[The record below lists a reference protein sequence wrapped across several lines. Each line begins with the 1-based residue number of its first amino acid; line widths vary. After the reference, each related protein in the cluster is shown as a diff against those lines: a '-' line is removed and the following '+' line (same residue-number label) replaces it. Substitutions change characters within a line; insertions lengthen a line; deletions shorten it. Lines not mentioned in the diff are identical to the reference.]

1 MADSLTTLITK
12 VQNILGD
19 ANGTYFTSAIVTAG
33 VRQALNEFNLA
44 VPVYAAVTITGVNDQ
59 YEYELSDEDSL
70 ATDIL
75 DVLEQGDNQN
85 ELDISLNYDKY
96 WEDERL
102 FFRLRQPETTSNT
115 IIVRYTKDHTINGLD
130 SAVESTIQAQH
141 DQVIVDGAAFYAITI
156 RATARVETINLSQDQ
171 SDNYREIA
179 GQYQTAFKAG
189 IAQAQ
194 RRSTPV
200 SEPDTRAWNDQYH
213 TWGQWDMP
221 RTLPAALTTVMD
233 AGIFEPYIRV
243 KYNADPNDTLATTVQ
258 PLGFKLSALNAE
270 VKIPSTSD
278 DTAYFCIVRGALIS
292 GTPSTISSIWFK
304 TVATQ
309 EDGRF
314 TTLIGE
320 PLHRSYLVITANSD
334 YETVI
339 ETALAD
345 TPIVPSYEGTAG
357 WKAYQFYPT
366 GKNIILSPRK
376 KIFTIL
382 QQKYLIFP
390 TEDGWDG
397 VNNNMFFF
405 VATETRATDYS
416 ITDPLFTTTDH
427 EETRRLITRD
437 EASVVR

>member
-33 VRQALNEFNLA
+33 VRQALDEFNLA

-189 IAQAQ
+189 ITQAQ

-213 TWGQWDMP
+213 TWGQ
-221 RTLPAALTTVMD
+221 
-233 AGIFEPYIRV
+233 
-243 KYNADPNDTLATTVQ
+243 
-258 PLGFKLSALNAE
+258 
-270 VKIPSTSD
+270 
-278 DTAYFCIVRGALIS
+278 
-292 GTPSTISSIWFK
+292 
-304 TVATQ
+304 
-309 EDGRF
+309 
-314 TTLIGE
+314 
-320 PLHRSYLVITANSD
+320 
-334 YETVI
+334 
-339 ETALAD
+339 
-345 TPIVPSYEGTAG
+345 
-357 WKAYQFYPT
+357 
-366 GKNIILSPRK
+366 
-376 KIFTIL
+376 
-382 QQKYLIFP
+382 
-390 TEDGWDG
+390 
-397 VNNNMFFF
+397 
-405 VATETRATDYS
+405 
-416 ITDPLFTTTDH
+416 
-427 EETRRLITRD
+427 
-437 EASVVR
+437 

>member
-33 VRQALNEFNLA
+33 VRQALDEFNLA

-85 ELDISLNYDKY
+85 ELDISLEYDKY

-102 FFRLRQPETTSNT
+102 FFRLRQPESTSNT

-213 TWGQWDMP
+213 TWGQ
-221 RTLPAALTTVMD
+221 
-233 AGIFEPYIRV
+233 
-243 KYNADPNDTLATTVQ
+243 
-258 PLGFKLSALNAE
+258 
-270 VKIPSTSD
+270 
-278 DTAYFCIVRGALIS
+278 
-292 GTPSTISSIWFK
+292 
-304 TVATQ
+304 
-309 EDGRF
+309 
-314 TTLIGE
+314 
-320 PLHRSYLVITANSD
+320 
-334 YETVI
+334 
-339 ETALAD
+339 
-345 TPIVPSYEGTAG
+345 
-357 WKAYQFYPT
+357 
-366 GKNIILSPRK
+366 
-376 KIFTIL
+376 
-382 QQKYLIFP
+382 
-390 TEDGWDG
+390 
-397 VNNNMFFF
+397 
-405 VATETRATDYS
+405 
-416 ITDPLFTTTDH
+416 
-427 EETRRLITRD
+427 
-437 EASVVR
+437 

>member
-33 VRQALNEFNLA
+33 VRQALDEFNLA

-189 IAQAQ
+189 ITQAQ

-213 TWGQWDMP
+213 SWGQ
-221 RTLPAALTTVMD
+221 
-233 AGIFEPYIRV
+233 
-243 KYNADPNDTLATTVQ
+243 
-258 PLGFKLSALNAE
+258 
-270 VKIPSTSD
+270 
-278 DTAYFCIVRGALIS
+278 
-292 GTPSTISSIWFK
+292 
-304 TVATQ
+304 
-309 EDGRF
+309 
-314 TTLIGE
+314 
-320 PLHRSYLVITANSD
+320 
-334 YETVI
+334 
-339 ETALAD
+339 
-345 TPIVPSYEGTAG
+345 
-357 WKAYQFYPT
+357 
-366 GKNIILSPRK
+366 
-376 KIFTIL
+376 
-382 QQKYLIFP
+382 
-390 TEDGWDG
+390 
-397 VNNNMFFF
+397 
-405 VATETRATDYS
+405 
-416 ITDPLFTTTDH
+416 
-427 EETRRLITRD
+427 
-437 EASVVR
+437 

>member
-1 MADSLTTLITK
+1 M
-12 VQNILGD
+12 
-19 ANGTYFTSAIVTAG
+19 
-33 VRQALNEFNLA
+33 
-44 VPVYAAVTITGVNDQ
+44 PVYAAVTITGVNDQ

-189 IAQAQ
+189 ITQAQ

-213 TWGQWDMP
+213 TWGQ
-221 RTLPAALTTVMD
+221 
-233 AGIFEPYIRV
+233 
-243 KYNADPNDTLATTVQ
+243 
-258 PLGFKLSALNAE
+258 
-270 VKIPSTSD
+270 
-278 DTAYFCIVRGALIS
+278 
-292 GTPSTISSIWFK
+292 
-304 TVATQ
+304 
-309 EDGRF
+309 
-314 TTLIGE
+314 
-320 PLHRSYLVITANSD
+320 
-334 YETVI
+334 
-339 ETALAD
+339 
-345 TPIVPSYEGTAG
+345 
-357 WKAYQFYPT
+357 
-366 GKNIILSPRK
+366 
-376 KIFTIL
+376 
-382 QQKYLIFP
+382 
-390 TEDGWDG
+390 
-397 VNNNMFFF
+397 
-405 VATETRATDYS
+405 
-416 ITDPLFTTTDH
+416 
-427 EETRRLITRD
+427 
-437 EASVVR
+437 